1 MIIMPAI
8 DSMVTHL
15 LSARVHPRVRPHPAL
30 VGAVIAL
37 FILLRRNLDTLQ
49 TLIDRQRPQGSG
61 GDQSDVRRSGIVVVG
76 VVARLNYSRGTEVHR
91 RGRSHRALALA
102 YSCFTCVRV
111 DPPVLIEILLASSI
125 FIVVIIWILISI
137 TNASFVMRGKCGC
150 EIVDDDAGLILA
162 LLAALLVSVTDADLL
177 KAREPL
183 HALCR
188 LIAVRA

>member
-1 MIIMPAI
+1 
-8 DSMVTHL
+8 
-15 LSARVHPRVRPHPAL
+15 

-91 RGRSHRALALA
+91 RGRSHLALALA
-102 YSCFTCVRV
+102 HSCFTCVRV

-125 FIVVIIWILISI
+125 FIVVIIWISISI
-137 TNASFVMRGKCGC
+137 TNVSFVMRGKCC
-150 EIVDDDAGLILA
+150 CKIVNVGAGLIVA

-183 HALCR
+183 HAPR
-188 LIAVRA
+188 LFIAVSA